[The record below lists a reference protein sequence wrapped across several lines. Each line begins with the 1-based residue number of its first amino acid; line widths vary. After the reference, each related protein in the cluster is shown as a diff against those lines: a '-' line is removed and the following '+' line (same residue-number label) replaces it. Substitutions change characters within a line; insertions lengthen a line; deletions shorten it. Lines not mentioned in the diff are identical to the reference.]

1 MIHDESDITRF
12 SSELSCPICGGHP
25 TDPRGN
31 GTRCYGFYSD
41 GYVFAH
47 CTRED
52 HAGPLNKHES
62 SDTYSHLMSGQ
73 CRCGLRHD
81 EDLTDGHKELV
92 ATYEYVHLN
101 GDVSHQV
108 LRYRIQTEIG
118 PDKTFSQRRP
128 DGSGGYIWSV
138 KGLELPLYRLPD
150 VIDAI
155 RGGEPIYI
163 PEGEKDADR
172 GAEALG
178 ICTTTNTGGAEKW
191 AEHYTRTL
199 HGAHVVLLP
208 DNDAKGRSHV
218 LKVASEL
225 AKPGVA
231 KSVKVV
237 DLPDLGDGGDLSD
250 WIEAGGTRE
259 ELVALVEAA
268 PLFKS
273 SNTTESEFD
282 LNKCLPTYT
291 VGQLKELT
299 GGETEAG
306 WICPM
311 FMRAGEIT
319 LLAGASKRSGKTTL
333 VMHMLKAIHDGKEFM
348 GMGTIPTGAL
358 VLTEQG
364 NNILEA
370 TSKAGIQN
378 DDRIL
383 ITPYKDVS
391 TLKWDDLIARAR
403 VTCGERNIGLIVI
416 DTLTAFSKLRGNE
429 ENLSGEIIQRMEAV
443 VDAARVDGLHVTII
457 HHTGKDGEI
466 RGSSAFEKDPDVIWV
481 LKRPPGDQQPNIR
494 TLEGTGRYDSVNTS
508 FNIALEADGYKQ
520 IGSSAK
526 IEYEKARALLLE
538 EIPEGEKNAKRR
550 TEVMAKLEEFSSKST
565 LQRALEDLMDRRA
578 VLQKKIKA
586 KGSPHVIWRPKKGV
600 VVDEH
605 LFKSNSDSKEM
616 DDLNNKE
623 SSPVDFPE
631 ARLVDSEEALS
642 EMVKTLRP
650 LHTEDPIAFDVET
663 YPREETASSLDPRRG
678 KVGVIS
684 LSSREDTFVIDR
696 KALGTNDVLE
706 ALNQVLPGRALVAH
720 NAPFDLAFL
729 RRDVGYEHRGPV
741 YDTLVLDAMLFYA
754 TGPLAE
760 TESWR
765 GFLKRDKELGY
776 KKSLST
782 VAEKFLGVTLDKEE
796 QLSDWGGEFSKEM
809 ISYAALDTSI
819 LLPLKDALLEELS
832 NLGMERVVDIES
844 RFTPA
849 MAYCADNGFA
859 LDVEAWKKHAA
870 QASSELAA
878 AKEKCDQLAP
888 DPNSATPEGEDP
900 IFWSWNASN
909 HRKVGLA
916 LETLGAKVEKNQS
929 TGYYK
934 TDEAALRALKRPKRA
949 KELAEAI
956 LEFRAH
962 EKYVT
967 TYGETWF
974 RAPEV
979 AKQGKN
985 KGKVKQGSPGHM
997 MVVGGRVHTQHNQ
1010 LVATGRGSS
1019 KSPNLQNLPEDL
1031 RPLFIAPEG
1040 RKLLIAD
1047 YSQME
1052 YVAAAYIAGDEAL
1065 LAPLREGVDYHA
1077 MTAEMIGVGRATA
1090 KMVNF
1095 ALLYGMSAK
1104 TLAARLDGTQK
1115 TAQKYIDA
1123 IRQRAPGLGAW
1134 CAEQSRRADSGQ
1146 PYAKTPIGRVRL
1158 VDQNYRRYRDRWE
1171 SNRSQMLNQPIQGGC
1186 ADGYKMAGAL
1196 FWERVSDLP
1205 GNPLLVNIVHDELV
1219 VEVDEDAA
1227 EEVEKVLVE
1236 VMIEGMKHTLGEG
1249 VPVSV
1254 ETKIADKWEK
1264 D

>member
-1 MIHDESDITRF
+1 MIHDESDIIRF
-12 SSELSCPICGGHP
+12 SSDFPCPICGGHP
-25 TDPRGN
+25 TEPRGAS
-31 GTRCYGFYSD
+31 TRCFGFLSD
-41 GYVFAH
+41 RGIFAH
-47 CTRED
+47 CTREEL
-52 HAGPLNKHES
+52 AGEAEYHEGS
-62 SDTYSHLMSGQ
+62 SSYSHLMSGE
-73 CRCGLRHD
+73 CRCGSRHD
-81 EDLTDGHKELV
+81 ENLGNGHKKIV
-92 ATYEYVHLN
+92 ATYDYTLLN
-101 GDVSHQV
+101 GEVAHQTV
-108 LRYRIQTEIG
+108 RYE
-118 PDKTFSQRRP
+118 PKEFSQRRP
-128 DGSGGYIWSV
+128 DGKGGWIY
-138 KGLELPLYRLPD
+138 KGVFKGFEPVLYRLSE
-150 VIDAI
+150 VYAAI
-155 RGGEPIYI
+155 RKGDPVLLC
-163 PEGEKDADR
+163 EGEKDAER
-172 GAEALG
+172 ASALG
-178 ICTTTNTGGAEKW
+178 FTATTCAMGAKKW
-191 AEHYTRTL
+191 RPSYTQTL
-199 HGAHVVLLP
+199 RAANVVLLP
-208 DNDAKGRSHV
+208 HNDEVGRDHMLAVADDLSGGADS
-218 LKVASEL
+218 LKVL
-225 AKPGVA
+225 DLPGV
-231 KSVKVV
+231 
-237 DLPDLGDGGDLSD
+237 PEDGGDLSD
-250 WIEAGGTRE
+250 WIDAGGTRE
-259 ELVALVEAA
+259 ELGALVEAA

-578 VLQKKIKA
+578 VLEKKIKA

-796 QLSDWGGEFSKEM
+796 QLSDWGGELSKEM

-819 LLPLKDALLEELS
+819 LLPLKDALIEELS
-832 NLGMERVVDIES
+832 NLGMERVVDIE
-844 RFTPA
+844 R
-849 MAYCADNGFA
+849 
-859 LDVEAWKKHAA
+859 
-870 QASSELAA
+870 
-878 AKEKCDQLAP
+878 
-888 DPNSATPEGEDP
+888 
-900 IFWSWNASN
+900 
-909 HRKVGLA
+909 
-916 LETLGAKVEKNQS
+916 
-929 TGYYK
+929 
-934 TDEAALRALKRPKRA
+934 
-949 KELAEAI
+949 
-956 LEFRAH
+956 
-962 EKYVT
+962 
-967 TYGETWF
+967 
-974 RAPEV
+974 
-979 AKQGKN
+979 
-985 KGKVKQGSPGHM
+985 
-997 MVVGGRVHTQHNQ
+997 
-1010 LVATGRGSS
+1010 
-1019 KSPNLQNLPEDL
+1019 
-1031 RPLFIAPEG
+1031 
-1040 RKLLIAD
+1040 
-1047 YSQME
+1047 
-1052 YVAAAYIAGDEAL
+1052 
-1065 LAPLREGVDYHA
+1065 
-1077 MTAEMIGVGRATA
+1077 
-1090 KMVNF
+1090 
-1095 ALLYGMSAK
+1095 
-1104 TLAARLDGTQK
+1104 
-1115 TAQKYIDA
+1115 
-1123 IRQRAPGLGAW
+1123 
-1134 CAEQSRRADSGQ
+1134 
-1146 PYAKTPIGRVRL
+1146 
-1158 VDQNYRRYRDRWE
+1158 
-1171 SNRSQMLNQPIQGGC
+1171 
-1186 ADGYKMAGAL
+1186 
-1196 FWERVSDLP
+1196 
-1205 GNPLLVNIVHDELV
+1205 
-1219 VEVDEDAA
+1219 
-1227 EEVEKVLVE
+1227 
-1236 VMIEGMKHTLGEG
+1236 
-1249 VPVSV
+1249 
-1254 ETKIADKWEK
+1254 
-1264 D
+1264 